1 MTRRTRKFIID
12 NTVGSIF
19 SNISNSASAT
29 KANVTAG
36 PAPKLKK
43 LSTVRGGKPI
53 VKVNGNKALISK
65 KAVLISNVFLQVT
78 NTRGKEDSLAAPVG
92 GSVTVR
98 LRKVNT
104 SGVETNIQSFSI
116 TSGTTS
122 SNTISD
128 IEISETESLF
138 ADVTSIGTVKTGT
151 GLNIFLTY
159 YG

>member
-12 NTVGSIF
+12 NTTGSIF
-19 SNISNSASAT
+19 SNISSSASAT
-29 KANVTAG
+29 KANVAAG
-36 PAPKLKK
+36 VAPKLKK
-43 LSTVRGGKPI
+43 LSTVRGGKSI

-78 NTRGKEDSLAAPVG
+78 NSRGKEDPLAAPVG
-92 GSVTVR
+92 ASVTVR
-98 LRKVNT
+98 LRKVDT
-104 SGVETNIQSFSI
+104 SGIETTIQSFSI

-122 SNTISD
+122 SNNISN
-128 IEISETESLF
+128 IEISATESLF
-138 ADVTSIGTVKTGT
+138 ADVTSIGTTKPGL